1 MKIMLI
7 NPDSGMD
14 AGTLSARCELL
25 KEYVGADVEL
35 AMVCPTRNNLELDSA
50 LDAALAGPELLCLI
64 KQAEQEG
71 YAAVV
76 LYCFSDPVLAAAR
89 ELVRIP
95 VVGAGQA
102 ACLLAPVLGRQA
114 GLLLADDLRIAEK
127 KDFILQ
133 TGVRTDCIPAVVGI
147 AGRGMD
153 MWQNREQV
161 LELLQAAGRDLLEKQ
176 KVQVIILGCLS
187 FLGLS
192 QPLSKLLGVP
202 VIDPA
207 IAAVSLAESLV
218 RQKLSTS
225 QLAYPTPPDKV
236 RTWSGGS
243 LE

>member
-7 NPDSGMD
+7 NPDSGME
-14 AGTLSARCELL
+14 ATVLSARCQLL

-35 AMVCPTRNNLELDSA
+35 AMVCPTLNNLELDSA
-50 LDAALAGPELLCLI
+50 LDAALAGPELLCLV
-64 KQAEQEG
+64 KQAEQEN
-71 YAAVV
+71 YDAVV

-89 ELVRIP
+89 ELVKIP

-127 KDFILQ
+127 RDFILQ
-133 TGVRTDCIPAVVGI
+133 TGVRPDCIPVVAGI
-147 AGRGMD
+147 AGREMD

-161 LELLQAAGRDLLEKQ
+161 LELLQAAGQEMLAKQ
-176 KVQVIILGCLS
+176 QIQVIILGCLS
-187 FLGLS
+187 FLGLA
-192 QPLSKLLGVP
+192 QPLTKLLGVP

-225 QLAYPTPPDKV
+225 TLAYPAPLCKA

-243 LE
+243 L

>member
-7 NPDSGMD
+7 NPDSGME
-14 AGTLSARCELL
+14 ATVLSARCQLL

-35 AMVCPTRNNLELDSA
+35 AMVCPTLNNLELDSA
-50 LDAALAGPELLCLI
+50 LDAALAGPELLCLV
-64 KQAEQEG
+64 KQAEQES
-71 YAAVV
+71 YDAVV

-89 ELVRIP
+89 ELVKIP

-102 ACLLAPVLGRQA
+102 ACLLAPVLARQA

-127 KDFILQ
+127 RDFILQ
-133 TGVRTDCIPAVVGI
+133 TGVRPDCIPVVAGI

-161 LELLQAAGRDLLEKQ
+161 LELLQAAGQKMLAKQ
-176 KVQVIILGCLS
+176 QIQVIILGCLS
-187 FLGLS
+187 FLGLA
-192 QPLSKLLGVP
+192 QPLTKLLGVP

-225 QLAYPTPPDKV
+225 TLAYPAPLCKA

-243 LE
+243 L